1 VVLAKLLTGRVRT
14 PAVASAIVH
23 RVIERFIIG
32 LLNTSFSPFI
42 AACRNAS
49 EVPARLC
56 RENLNE
62 YLVELCCGGGGVVKG
77 LHEVVD

>member
-32 LLNTSFSPFI
+32 LLGSRSQFIRFIRCSFK
-42 AACRNAS
+42 RKRG
-49 EVPARLC
+49 ARLA
-56 RENLNE
+56 RP
-62 YLVELCCGGGGVVKG
+62 GKPQ
-77 LHEVVD
+77 